1 MFPKKPVIK
10 QNNTTQQPYQP
21 QPQPP
26 PPRPTGL
33 KRCSL
38 CALKKK

>member
-10 QNNTTQQPYQP
+10 QNNSP
-21 QPQPP
+21 PQPP
-26 PPRPTGL
+26 PPLPPPRPIGP